1 MYYSKLEKSWLNSRI
16 SHELVSLLTS
26 EVSNIVTPSSSSTIK
41 NEYSSTTTT
50 TATTCIPPLHDFIDL
65 LTQRSRTKTGTLL
78 IAFILLNRLSYRL
91 GYVTTG
97 MASAPQRIF
106 LASLIISTKLIND
119 TSPKNKHWMTFAND
133 YFELNEIN
141 LMEKQFLTLM
151 DFNLSITEKDFQQA
165 VNRYKQLQKYGRHHS
180 NMNHQQYHHQC
191 HLKNNNK
198 NKNNNNSNTKRKSNQ
213 WQGTTI
219 TPDILVTPVR
229 NVASSISN
237 KNATLTRSSS
247 SSMVI
252 STSSSSTS
260 IASSFI
266 SPPPPLYESSL
277 SNSSSSSTLQSYSP
291 SSPMNIISS
300 SSSSLH
306 NPKYDNHHNFK
317 WCHQQQQQQQQQST
331 TRYISPLFST

>member
-1 MYYSKLEKSWLNSRI
+1 MYYSKLEKSWLDSRI

-26 EVSNIVTPSSSSTIK
+26 EVSNIVAPSSSTIK
-41 NEYSSTTTT
+41 SECSSTNLITT
-50 TATTCIPPLHDFIDL
+50 TTCIPPLHDFIDL
-65 LTQRSRTKTGTLL
+65 LTRRSRTKTGTLL

-180 NMNHQQYHHQC
+180 NMNNQQYHHHHQY

-198 NKNNNNSNTKRKSNQ
+198 NKNNNSNTKRKSNQ

-219 TPDILVTPVR
+219 TPDFLVTPVR

-237 KNATLTRSSS
+237 KHATLTRSSS

-306 NPKYDNHHNFK
+306 NSKFDNHSNFK
-317 WCHQQQQQQQQQST
+317 WCHQQQQQQQSTT